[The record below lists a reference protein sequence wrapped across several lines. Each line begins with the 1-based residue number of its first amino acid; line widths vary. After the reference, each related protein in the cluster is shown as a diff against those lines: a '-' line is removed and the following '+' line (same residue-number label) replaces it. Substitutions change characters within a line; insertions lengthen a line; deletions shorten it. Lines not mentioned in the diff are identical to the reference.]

1 MSSCPLPR
9 GIPGGNTFDKST
21 LLGLGMPK
29 LISAGD
35 IRGGNAGGKNRLEP
49 PTRFLSTPVIP
60 ALLAM
65 AGTVAFRFV
74 SPINGIVDGI

>member
-1 MSSCPLPR
+1 ML
-9 GIPGGNTFDKST
+9 
-21 LLGLGMPK
+21 K

-49 PTRFLSTPVIP
+49 PTRFLSTPVTP

-65 AGTVAFRFV
+65 DGTVAFRFV
-74 SPINGIVDGI
+74 SPINGIEDGI